1 MNWPLLIAGILT
13 ALVTLVHAFV
23 AERMDIRHLM
33 ASDVPLNEKIELRG
47 VWHTFSIALAVSAL
61 LSFYAVF
68 VANSALVNAW
78 LLGMAIFHMLCG
90 LMLLL
95 LILFTQR
102 DHLMRV
108 PQ

>member
-1 MNWPLLIAGILT
+1 
-13 ALVTLVHAFV
+13 
-23 AERMDIRHLM
+23 
-33 ASDVPLNEKIELRG
+33 
-47 VWHTFSIALAVSAL
+47 LAVSAL

-102 DHLMRV
+102 VHLLRV